1 MGILK
6 GLAFLGSGGLI
17 RPTTTR
23 ERARMYQRRQ
33 IREQKVQND
42 LMEEQNAL
50 MEKQIQ
56 AQLDTQNRLI
66 EQQNKL
72 EAQAHQLK
80 EPPPP
85 KINQPQPVEDSHMVA
100 EQTSRSS
107 AIDRLERL
115 GELRKSEILTEEE
128 FQELKKEILKEL

>member
-1 MGILK
+1 MFMGGIPV
-6 GLAFLGSGGLI
+6 

-23 ERARMYQRRQ
+23 ERSRQYQRRQ
-33 IREQKVQND
+33 IREQKLQND

-50 MEKQIQ
+50 MESQIQ
-56 AQLDTQNRLI
+56 AQLDTQKRLI

-72 EAQAHQLK
+72 EAQTRALK
-80 EPPPP
+80 EPEPTFNPPQTV
-85 KINQPQPVEDSHMVA
+85 KSAPVAA

-115 GELRKSEILTEEE
+115 GELRKSDILTEEE

>member
-1 MGILK
+1 MGGIPV
-6 GLAFLGSGGLI
+6 

-23 ERARMYQRRQ
+23 ERSRMYQRRQ
-33 IREQKVQND
+33 IREQKLQND

-50 MEKQIQ
+50 MEAQIQ
-56 AQLDTQNRLI
+56 AQLDTQKRLI

-72 EAQAHQLK
+72 EAQARALK
-80 EPPPP
+80 EPEPTFNPP
-85 KINQPQPVEDSHMVA
+85 QTVESAPVAA

-115 GELRKSEILTEEE
+115 GELRKSDILTEEE

>member
-1 MGILK
+1 MFMGGIPV
-6 GLAFLGSGGLI
+6 

-23 ERARMYQRRQ
+23 ERSRMYQRRQ
-33 IREQKVQND
+33 IREQKLQND

-50 MEKQIQ
+50 MESQIQ
-56 AQLDTQNRLI
+56 AQLDTQKRLI

-72 EAQAHQLK
+72 EAQARALK
-80 EPPPP
+80 EPEPTFNPP
-85 KINQPQPVEDSHMVA
+85 QTVESAPVAA

-115 GELRKSEILTEEE
+115 GELRKSDILTEEE

>member
-1 MGILK
+1 MGLIK
-6 GLAFLGSGGLI
+6 GSLFLLSGGLI

-23 ERARMYQRRQ
+23 ERSRQYQRRQ
-33 IREQKVQND
+33 IREQKLQND

-50 MEKQIQ
+50 MEAQIQ
-56 AQLDTQNRLI
+56 AQLDTQKRLI

-72 EAQAHQLK
+72 ESQAQGLK
-80 EPPPP
+80 ESPT
-85 KINQPQPVEDSHMVA
+85 KINPPQPEGSSSMA
-100 EQTSRSS
+100 AGLTSRSS
-107 AIDRLERL
+107 AIDRLEQL